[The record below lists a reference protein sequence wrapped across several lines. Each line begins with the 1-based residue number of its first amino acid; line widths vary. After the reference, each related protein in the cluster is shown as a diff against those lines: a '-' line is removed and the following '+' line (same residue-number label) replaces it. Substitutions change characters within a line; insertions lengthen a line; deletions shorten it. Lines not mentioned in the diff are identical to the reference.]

1 MNPNTVRPP
10 GKPGPPPPA
19 NPGATSN
26 KPVHV
31 IRIGSI
37 KAAIWENAVG
47 EGVRLSVSV
56 CRLYKD
62 GEQWR
67 TTESFGRD
75 ELLVLAKV
83 ADQAHTWICDR
94 QSAS

>member
-1 MNPNTVRPP
+1 
-10 GKPGPPPPA
+10 
-19 NPGATSN
+19 
-26 KPVHV
+26 VHV